1 VESAVDAA
9 LQVANGREMLVQPSR
24 VLFRQILLQR
34 LRLTHRLA
42 ARRGKKRAVIAVAH
56 SILVI
61 LYHML
66 RQRQP
71 YHELGSNFFDQR
83 DKTGLQRRLVQR
95 LENLGYTV
103 ELHSAA

>member
-1 VESAVDAA
+1 MRQALTEAA
-9 LQVANGREMLVQPSR
+9 HTAAHSKDTYLAAQY
-24 VLFRQILLQR
+24 
-34 LRLTHRLA
+34 HRLA

-66 RQRQP
+66 RQRQS

-83 DKTGLQRRLVQR
+83 DKTGLQRRLVQP
-95 LENLGYTV
+95 LAKLGYTV

>member
-1 VESAVDAA
+1 LRQALTEAA
-9 LQVANGREMLVQPSR
+9 HTAAHSKDTYLAAQY
-24 VLFRQILLQR
+24 
-34 LRLTHRLA
+34 HRLA

-66 RQRQP
+66 RQRQS

-83 DKTGLQRRLVQR
+83 DKTGLQRRLVQP
-95 LENLGYTV
+95 LEKLGYTV

>member
-1 VESAVDAA
+1 MRHALTEAA
-9 LQVANGREMLVQPSR
+9 HAAAHSKDTYLAAQY
-24 VLFRQILLQR
+24 
-34 LRLTHRLA
+34 HRLA

-66 RQRQP
+66 RHRQS

-95 LENLGYTV
+95 LEKLGYTV
-103 ELHSAA
+103 ELHSPA

>member
-1 VESAVDAA
+1 LHIQGLENHD
-9 LQVANGREMLVQPSR
+9 SR
-24 VLFRQILLQR
+24 PAIEP
-34 LRLTHRLA
+34 

-95 LENLGYTV
+95 LEKLGYTV
-103 ELHSAA
+103 ELHSPA